1 MLLPKELMMHMD
13 PQAQA
18 GACQCPVKSPR
29 FDDDIG
35 LFTRVFA
42 LQLILAFPTSIVVFF
57 LLKSVR
63 AGLDPLL
70 LYAYPEPVRSKV
82 RLQSREEA
90 EKAAGLWSNEL
101 FIAYGLINIAWALWY
116 PNPGYF
122 KPLLVILGIMLL
134 VNFASFSVVLATIL
148 FRRLSGA
155 YGSTPAT
162 PTKDGPQLPQSEEN
176 LRHAEKETA
185 ASPPPDIISP
195 CATSTQL
202 EQDMDATQTLE
213 IKCGF
218 PATNGTPEPHNA
230 PNAGNRALQDYN
242 FQLALLEQQNK
253 KRLLMA
259 RQVQDEMIAQ

>member
-1 MLLPKELMMHMD
+1 MD

-18 GACQCPVKSPR
+18 GACQCPAKSPT

-63 AGLDPLL
+63 AVLDPLL
-70 LYAYPEPVRSKV
+70 LYASPEPVRSKV
-82 RLQSREEA
+82 MLQSREEA
-90 EKAAGLWSNEL
+90 EKAARLWSNEL
-101 FIAYGLINIAWALWY
+101 CIAYGLINIAWALWY

-122 KPLLVILGIMLL
+122 KPLLVILGMMLL
-134 VNFASFSVVLATIL
+134 VNLASFSAALATIL
-148 FRRLSGA
+148 FRRLSSA

-162 PTKDGPQLPQSEEN
+162 PTKDGPQLPQSGDN

-185 ASPPPDIISP
+185 AASPPPPDTISP

-202 EQDMDATQTLE
+202 EQDMDAARTIE
-213 IKCGF
+213 VEF
-218 PATNGTPEPHNA
+218 PEPHNA
-230 PNAGNRALQDYN
+230 PNAGNGNRALQDYH
-242 FQLALLEQQNK
+242 FQLALLEEQNK

-259 RQVQDEMIAQ
+259 KQVQDEMIAQ